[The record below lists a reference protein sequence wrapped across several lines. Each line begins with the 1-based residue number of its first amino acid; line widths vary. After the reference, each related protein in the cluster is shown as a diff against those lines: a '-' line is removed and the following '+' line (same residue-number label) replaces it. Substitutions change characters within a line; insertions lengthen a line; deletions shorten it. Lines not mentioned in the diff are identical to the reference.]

1 MTRTTLFLDRLATL
15 VLAAV
20 LIALGLL
27 GLVWWDGRWLQ
38 LPDRIDAASV
48 TNVIDMAWWPW
59 ASAAV
64 GVLLALVGLR
74 WIAAHLAS
82 RRVKALRL
90 TGSDKSGRLGVD
102 ANHVADAAA
111 DSFADTLGVRSAGG
125 AIERDRGRLVA
136 HLTATIEP
144 TADLE
149 LIAQSADRVSAQLQ
163 EVLQRNDL
171 RCSVELKVASRAR
184 SLPRVS

>member
-1 MTRTTLFLDRLATL
+1 MTRTTLFLDRVATL
-15 VLAAV
+15 VLAAA

-38 LPDRIDAASV
+38 LPNRVDAASATEMV
-48 TNVIDMAWWPW
+48 HMAWWPW
-59 ASAAV
+59 ASGAA
-64 GVLLALVGLR
+64 GVLLVVVGLR
-74 WIAAHLAS
+74 WIWAHLAS
-82 RRVKALRL
+82 RRIKALRL
-90 TGSDKSGRLGVD
+90 TGSAKAGRLGVD
-102 ANHVADAAA
+102 AGHVADAAA
-111 DSFADTLGVRSAGG
+111 DSFADTLGVRSASG

-144 TADLE
+144 EADLE

-184 SLPRVS
+184 ALPRVS